1 MLLTDQQWNDIE
13 DFFKNK
19 NFMSSTI
26 ETEDILTGDNI
37 VKYGI
42 NFYSENG
49 FYSYAQYLSQELSYW
64 PYNNTFTI
72 GFSGEF
78 SGCTLVKFF
87 VNNNWYI
94 GHMSIESGSIWGWD
108 KWNEF
113 IQKNNVQ
120 KYYMFK
126 PYRDSI
132 QEIMERIVWNN
143 KDPYSCNC
151 IGIIGNDN
159 HCYSAI
165 FDKKKNKIV
174 YAVLWDN
181 IEENQFTGRQRD
193 AYTVINHLDL

>member
-1 MLLTDQQWNDIE
+1 
-13 DFFKNK
+13 
-19 NFMSSTI
+19 
-26 ETEDILTGDNI
+26 
-37 VKYGI
+37 
-42 NFYSENG
+42 
-49 FYSYAQYLSQELSYW
+49 
-64 PYNNTFTI
+64 
-72 GFSGEF
+72 
-78 SGCTLVKFF
+78 
-87 VNNNWYI
+87 
-94 GHMSIESGSIWGWD
+94 MSIESGSIWGWD

-132 QEIMERIVWNN
+132 QEIMERIEWNN